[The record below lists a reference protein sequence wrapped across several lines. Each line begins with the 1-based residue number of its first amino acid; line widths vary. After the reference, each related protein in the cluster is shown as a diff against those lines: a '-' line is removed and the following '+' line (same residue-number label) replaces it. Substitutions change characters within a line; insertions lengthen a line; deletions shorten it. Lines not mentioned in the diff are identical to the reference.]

1 MKLSHLKKSKMLKFS
16 TLINLKG
23 WRQLEVLYFKTLTIY
38 LKVIDNLR
46 ISRFLQNSHIQMDI
60 FLLKINIFYPQLNIY
75 ILNWLFLATKMIEFW
90 NFGHFKVIWGH
101 INYPDSIRS
110 DDGSSLVDKYEY
122 KINILPVIGYI
133 YSN

>member
-1 MKLSHLKKSKMLKFS
+1 
-16 TLINLKG
+16 
-23 WRQLEVLYFKTLTIY
+23 
-38 LKVIDNLR
+38 
-46 ISRFLQNSHIQMDI
+46 MDI